1 MTTIDIL
8 QWAGCFLGALGSLML
23 ALNNRTSGYGFVVFL
38 ASNVCWMAFGWLTN
52 APGLVVM
59 QLVFSVT
66 SGLGIWR
73 WLVQPRL
80 TSSASP
86 LLFQA
91 RYRRG

>member
-1 MTTIDIL
+1 M
-8 QWAGCFLGALGSLML
+8 GALML
-23 ALNNRTSGYGFVVFL
+23 ALNNQTSGYGFVAFL
-38 ASNVCWMAFGWLTN
+38 ASNVCWLIFGWLTS

-73 WLVQPRL
+73 WLIQPRL
-80 TSSASP
+80 TLSASFP
-86 LLFQA
+86 YYQT